1 MLGDSVRMNFDFSNE
16 IFSDSPEAIYLQLL
30 NIIQKQ
36 IEDGRLVPGDMLPS
50 EMEFCNAYHISRTTV
65 RQALRE
71 LELTGAIERK
81 RGLGTYISSPKLSRN
96 IGNLYS
102 FTDEMCKLGKVPS
115 SNIIDF
121 KLVEKDNCPSTARE
135 IDSSRLIDVVRI
147 RLADGCPMLIE
158 NTFLPVSLCPNLSW
172 EMLETDSL
180 YTILSKKYGLNI
192 AKAIETYEAIV
203 MTKEESQLL
212 ECNAGDPAFL
222 IKRITWDDQGRMIEY
237 TKSITAS
244 ARSKL
249 EITMYPNSVQAERIT
264 V

>member
-1 MLGDSVRMNFDFSNE
+1 MNFDFSNE
-16 IFSDSPEAIYLQLL
+16 ILSNSSESIYLQLF

-36 IEDGRLVPGDMLPS
+36 IEDGRLIPGDMLPS
-50 EMEFCNAYHISRTTV
+50 EKEFCNAYHISRTTV
-65 RQALRE
+65 RQALHE
-71 LELTGAIERK
+71 LELIGVIERK
-81 RGLGTYISSPKLSRN
+81 RGLGTFISSPKLSRN

-102 FTDEMCKLGKVPS
+102 FSSEMRALGKTPS
-115 SNIIDF
+115 SNIIEF
-121 KLVEKDNCPSTARE
+121 KLIEKDRCPPTARE
-135 IDSSRLIDVVRI
+135 MDSSRLIDVVRV

-172 EMLETDSL
+172 EMLETESL
-180 YTILSKKYGLNI
+180 YSILSEKYGLNI
-192 AKAIETYEAIV
+192 AKAIETYEAVV

-212 ECNAGDPAFL
+212 DCNVSDPAFL
-222 IKRITWDDQGRMIEY
+222 IKRITWDDCGRMIEY

-249 EITMYPNSVQAERIT
+249 EITMYSSGVHAERIT

>member
-1 MLGDSVRMNFDFSNE
+1 MNFDFSNE
-16 IFSDSPEAIYLQLL
+16 ILPDSPESIYLQLF

-36 IEDGRLVPGDMLPS
+36 IEDGKLVPGDMLPS

-65 RQALRE
+65 RQALHE
-71 LELTGAIERK
+71 LELIGAIERK
-81 RGLGTYISSPKLSRN
+81 RGLGTFISSPKLSRN

-102 FTDEMCKLGKVPS
+102 FSDEMHIMGKVPS

-121 KLVEKDNCPSTARE
+121 K
-135 IDSSRLIDVVRI
+135 
-147 RLADGCPMLIE
+147 LIE

-172 EMLETDSL
+172 EMLETESL
-180 YTILSKKYGLNI
+180 YSILSKKYGLKI
-192 AKAIETYEAIV
+192 AKAIETYEAVV

-212 ECNAGDPAFL
+212 ECNPGDPAFL
-222 IKRITWDDQGRMIEY
+222 IKRVTWDDHGRMVEY

-249 EITMYPNSVQAERIT
+249 EITMYPNGVQAERIT

>member
-1 MLGDSVRMNFDFSNE
+1 MNFDFSNE
-16 IFSDSPEAIYLQLL
+16 ILPDSPESIYLQLF
-30 NIIQKQ
+30 NIIQKP
-36 IEDGRLVPGDMLPS
+36 IEDGKLVPGDMLPS
-50 EMEFCNAYHISRTTV
+50 EMEFCSAYHISRTTV
-65 RQALRE
+65 RQALHE
-71 LELTGAIERK
+71 LELIGAIERK
-81 RGLGTYISSPKLSRN
+81 RGLGTFISSPKLSRN

-102 FTDEMCKLGKVPS
+102 FSDEMHIMGKVPS

-121 KLVEKDNCPSTARE
+121 KLIEKEKCPSTARE
-135 IDSSRLIDVVRI
+135 MDSKRLIDVVRI

-172 EMLETDSL
+172 EMLETESL
-180 YTILSKKYGLNI
+180 YSILSKKYGLKI
-192 AKAIETYEAIV
+192 AKAIETYEAVV

-212 ECNAGDPAFL
+212 ECNPGDPAFL
-222 IKRITWDDQGRMIEY
+222 IKRVTWDDHGRMIEY

-249 EITMYPNSVQAERIT
+249 EITMYPNGVQAERIT